1 MKISAFT
8 SIVVLV
14 CLFFLSIGCVR
25 AFSESFSLEGY
36 GSLSRSV
43 NLSAGDEVYVKLIV
57 VGTQQNVINLTVLD
71 PENKVVLKEVNM
83 ASEDFKLKVVEAG
96 EYRFLFENLY
106 SSEGKHITFH
116 CSVQHYILG
125 YPQEIV
131 LLFATLLI
139 VLGAIVV
146 FVAMSPKP

>member
-14 CLFFLSIGCVR
+14 CLFFLSIGYVR
-25 AFSESFSLEGY
+25 AFTESFSLEGY
-36 GSLSRSV
+36 RSLTRSV
-43 NLSAGDEVYVKLIV
+43 NLSAGDEVYVKLTV
-57 VGTQQNVINLTVLD
+57 VGTQQNVINLTVLN
-71 PENKVVLKEVNM
+71 PENKVVLKELNM
-83 ASEDFKLKVVEAG
+83 ASEDFKLKVSEAG
-96 EYRFLFENLY
+96 EYRFLFENLN
-106 SSEGKHITFH
+106 SAEDKHITFH

-131 LLFATLLI
+131 LLFATILI

-146 FVAMSPKP
+146 FIAMSPKP

>member
-43 NLSAGDEVYVKLIV
+43 NLSAGDGVYVKLIV

-71 PENKVVLKEVNM
+71 PENKVVLRRLIWLQKT
-83 ASEDFKLKVVEAG
+83 
-96 EYRFLFENLY
+96 
-106 SSEGKHITFH
+106 SS
-116 CSVQHYILG
+116 
-125 YPQEIV
+125 
-131 LLFATLLI
+131 
-139 VLGAIVV
+139 
-146 FVAMSPKP
+146 